1 VWVALGRREKRRRT
15 GRGVVEDCKAREAL
29 TPAWGAVRRPSD
41 DGMAAAAEELGGGGA
56 GA

>member
-56 GA
+56 